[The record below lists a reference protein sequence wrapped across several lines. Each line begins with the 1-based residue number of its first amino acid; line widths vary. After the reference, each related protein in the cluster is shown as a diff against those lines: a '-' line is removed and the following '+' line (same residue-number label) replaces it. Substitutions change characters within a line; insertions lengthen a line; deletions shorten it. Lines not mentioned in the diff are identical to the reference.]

1 MKTLIISSSLNPSSH
16 SFELCKA
23 LAAKMPDSELIDL
36 REMEINFTYQE
47 KTADFKAL
55 TDKVAAADNY
65 VFGMAVHNYSVNDSL
80 KAVVENCFHDS
91 EKHKFFGLL
100 CAAGSPVSYL
110 STTDFFKMLIFDF
123 EMIAFPKIVFHSGK
137 EFTID
142 AKLQERIDN
151 FAQDFTKI
159 GNKLILS

>member
-1 MKTLIISSSLNPSSH
+1 MKTLIISSSLNPNSH

-23 LAAKMPDSELIDL
+23 LAAKMPDAELIDL
-36 REMEINFTYQE
+36 RELEINFTYQE

-55 TDKVAAADNY
+55 TEKVAAADNY
-65 VFGMAVHNYSVNDSL
+65 VFGMAVHNYTANDSL
-80 KAVVENCFHDS
+80 KALIENCFHDS
-91 EKHKFFGLL
+91 EKHKLFGLL

-110 STTDFFKMLIFDF
+110 AANDLYKMLIFDF
-123 EMIAFPKIVFHSGK
+123 EMIAFPKIIFHSGK
-137 EFTID
+137 EFSID
-142 AKLQERIDN
+142 DKLQERIDI